1 MMRDLLISALMVGI
15 VMVPQL
21 AELYVSK
28 NN

>member
-1 MMRDLLISALMVGI
+1 MMRDLLISALMVAI

>member
-15 VMVPQL
+15 VMIPQL